1 MSQPPLKSLHRES
14 SLSRAKMD
22 RYSKLTTKQLT
33 FSLEPGKPGSLKARP
48 DGTVIDGH
56 HRLWILRDRGVNI
69 DELPREV
76 LSKDDLLS

>member
-1 MSQPPLKSLHRES
+1 MSQPPLKSLHPES

-22 RYSKLTTKQLT
+22 QYTKLTTKQLIS
-33 FSLEPGKPGSLKARP
+33 SLEPGKPGSLKARP

-56 HRLWILRDRGVNI
+56 HRLRLLRDRGVNI

-76 LSKDDLLS
+76 LSKDDLPS